1 MIRRPQVRK
10 IFRMRHMTRT
20 ILFITLIM
28 LCWINIPAQAFL
40 LPDDQN
46 LWLVM
51 SQQFMLPADLQHDDV
66 QKQIDLDLRHPKYI
80 QRLVQNA
87 RPYIY
92 YVYQETQKKHMPA
105 ELALLPMI
113 ESEYVPYGASRAGAA
128 GLWQLMPGT
137 ASDYGVKINSFY
149 DGRRSTTVSTKVA
162 LSFLSY
168 LYQQFDHNWLLALA
182 AYDAGPGTV
191 MAAMHYNEEHG
202 KPTNFWALHLPKET
216 QVYIPKL
223 LALAAI
229 IQHPSEYGI
238 RLAPVPNK
246 AVTSTVTINKQMPL
260 QKIATMANTSVS
272 TVRRLNPA
280 LRRAETPPHQSVT
293 VVLPANKKTVFENKL
308 KVQKIISKTVAT
320 KKPIVAATAKTKS
333 QPLSPNTYVVKSGDS
348 LNKIAERHHTTI
360 AHLMIENHLKTS
372 VLQMGQHLQI

>member
-1 MIRRPQVRK
+1 
-10 IFRMRHMTRT
+10 MRHMTRT